1 MKNKKS
7 PLSTMLICA
16 VIFALALSAC
26 SSTKTGSPAP
36 ADSGSPPAQENE
48 APDATNSG
56 APPAVEADPLG
67 KYDPPIEV
75 TSVRD
80 VGPAVKFLPGESIDD
95 NVWTREIASTL
106 GIKIRNIWTTNG
118 EYNQKMNVTIASNQ
132 LPDFFSVDPN
142 QLKMLAE
149 GDQVADLAEAYNTYA
164 SPRVKEL
171 LDPYLASSRFDG
183 KLLAIPNVASS
194 LAATTNVIWVRMD
207 WLRNL
212 NLPEPQ
218 NMADLFAIS
227 EAFTKQDPDQNNK
240 NDTFG
245 FAIEKGLFTYPSLD
259 GFFNGFH
266 AYPHTWIKNDA
277 GELVFGGIQ
286 PEVKAALAKL
296 HDLYKSGQLD
306 KEFGVKDSVKVNESV
321 TSGKVGIW
329 IGPSWA
335 PFWPLQDL
343 RNSDPGSD
351 WKAFP
356 ILSIDDQPAKAQ
368 MPNPIAAY
376 YSVRKG
382 YEHPEVVVKLMNLY
396 IDRMFINPDYS
407 RFGAHDGIEPWLYL
421 LVQTLNPDMDIVS
434 AQNVEQALQSND
446 DSTLAP
452 NEKSIYDNI
461 RAYEAGDD
469 TLWAEQAVKDSRLV
483 IGDMWNNGRVVVEA
497 FTGAATET
505 MSSKGS
511 ALDKLVHETYT
522 KIIMGESPDIFEQ
535 FVADWSRLGGE
546 QITQEVNEWYKGT
559 Q

>member
-1 MKNKKS
+1 MNKKLRIS
-7 PLSTMLICA
+7 VILICGL
-16 VIFALALSAC
+16 ILASVVSAC
-26 SSTKTGSPAP
+26 SSNNQASPSP
-36 ADSGSPPAQENE
+36 SGSVSTQGAE
-48 APDATNSG
+48 ASPDASPSG
-56 APPAVEADPLG
+56 TESAAPGADPLG

-80 VGPAVKFLPGESIDD
+80 VGPATKFLPGESIDEND
-95 NVWTREIASTL
+95 WTREIESVL
-106 GIKIRNIWTTNG
+106 GIKIKNVWVTNG
-118 EYNQKMNVTIASNQ
+118 EYNQKMNVTIASNE
-132 LPDFFSVDPN
+132 LPDFFSVDAN
-142 QLKMLAE
+142 QLKMLGE
-149 GDQVADLAEAYNTYA
+149 GDQVADLTEAYNTYA

-194 LAATTNVIWVRMD
+194 LAATTNVIWIRMD
-207 WLRNL
+207 WLRSL

-218 NMADLFAIS
+218 NMTDLFNIS
-227 EAFTKQDPDQNNK
+227 EAFTNQDPDRNNK

-245 FAIEKGLFTYPSLD
+245 FAVEKGLFTYPSLD

-266 AYPHTWIKNDA
+266 AYPHSWIKNA
-277 GELVFGGIQ
+277 SGELVFGGIQ
-286 PEVKAALAKL
+286 PEIKAALTKL
-296 HDLYKSGQLD
+296 QELYKTGQLD
-306 KEFGVKDSVKVNESV
+306 KEFGVKDTVKVNESV

-329 IGPSWA
+329 IGPSWS
-335 PFWPLQDL
+335 PFWPLQDMK
-343 RNSDPGSD
+343 NNDPTVE
-351 WKAFP
+351 WKPFP
-356 ILSIDDQPAKAQ
+356 ILSIDDQPGKAQ

-382 YEHPEVVVKLMNLY
+382 YQHPEVVVKLMNLY
-396 IDRMFINPDYS
+396 IDRMFINPDYA

-434 AQNVEQALQSND
+434 AQNVEKALQTND

-461 RAYEAGDD
+461 RAYEAGD
-469 TLWAEQAVKDSRLV
+469 TKLWADTVVKDSRLI
-483 IGDMWNNGRVVVEA
+483 IGEMWNDNRVVADA

-511 ALDKLVHETYT
+511 ALEKLIYETYT
-522 KIIMGESPDIFEQ
+522 KIIMGANPDEFDR
-535 FVADWSRLGGE
+535 FVEDWSRLGGA
-546 QITQEVNEWYKGT
+546 QITKEVNEWYKST

>member
-1 MKNKKS
+1 MNKK
-7 PLSTMLICA
+7 LRMSTILIC
-16 VIFALALSAC
+16 VVTFALVASAC
-26 SSTKTGSPAP
+26 SGGNQGSPSSSGGASTP
-36 ADSGSPPAQENE
+36 TQEKEDSGGSSSE
-48 APDATNSG
+48 AES
-56 APPAVEADPLG
+56 AVIQGDPLG

-80 VGPAVKFLPGESIDD
+80 VGPAVKFLPGESIDEND
-95 NVWTREIASTL
+95 WTREIENVL
-106 GIKIRNIWTTNG
+106 GIKIKNIWTTNG

-132 LPDFFSVDPN
+132 LPDFFSVDSN

-149 GDQVADLAEAYNTYA
+149 GDQVADLTEAYNTYA

-171 LDPYLASSRFDG
+171 LDPYLTSSRFNG

-194 LAATTNVIWVRMD
+194 LAATTNVIWIRMD
-207 WLRNL
+207 WLNKL

-218 NMADLFAIS
+218 NMNDLLNIS
-227 EAFTKQDPDQNNK
+227 EAFTNQDPDQNNK

-245 FAIEKGLFTYPSLD
+245 FAVEKGLFTYPSLD

-266 AYPHTWIKNDA
+266 AYPHSWIKKDS

-286 PEVKAALAKL
+286 PEVKAALTKL
-296 HDLYKSGQLD
+296 QELYKSGQLD

-329 IGPSWA
+329 IAPSWA

-343 RNSDPGSD
+343 RNSDPKSD
-351 WKAFP
+351 WKPFP
-356 ILSIDDQPAKAQ
+356 ILSIDDQPGKAQ

-407 RFGAHDGIEPWLYL
+407 RFGAHDGIEPWHYL

-434 AQNVEQALQSND
+434 AQNVEKALQSND
-446 DSTLAP
+446 DSGLAP

-461 RAYEAGDD
+461 RAFEAGDD
-469 TLWAEQAVKDSRLV
+469 TLWAESVVKDSRLV
-483 IGDMWNNGRVVVEA
+483 IGEMWNNDRVVVDA

-511 ALDKLVHETYT
+511 ALEKLIYETYT
-522 KIIMGESPDIFEQ
+522 KIIMGDSPDEFDR
-535 FVADWSRLGGE
+535 FVDDWSRLGGE
-546 QITQEVNEWYKGT
+546 QITKEVNEWYKST